1 FNILLQVP
9 DDGHITDSK
18 GRKVSFKNT
27 VLVMTSNAGA
37 QRIMEPKNLGFGAGD
52 TAEKTYDRMKSS
64 VMEEVRKIF
73 KPEFI
78 NRIDEIMVFHPLTRD
93 DMTRIVTLLASNLT
107 ARCRTQMGIELS
119 LTPTLKKYIVDKYSD
134 AKMGARPLKRAIQS
148 FVEDELAQEIL
159 AGHIH
164 EGDKVTASVSGGKI
178 RFKTGR

>member
-1 FNILLQVP
+1 
-9 DDGHITDSK
+9 
-18 GRKVSFKNT
+18 
-27 VLVMTSNAGA
+27 
-37 QRIMEPKNLGFGAGD
+37 
-52 TAEKTYDRMKSS
+52 
-64 VMEEVRKIF
+64 
-73 KPEFI
+73 
-78 NRIDEIMVFHPLTRD
+78 
-93 DMTRIVTLLASNLT
+93 
-107 ARCRTQMGIELS
+107 MGIELS